1 MNKIRKTLLVTLVIL
16 LTMSASSFAYEKE
29 ADEVY
34 LNRDLLK
41 KDIWNEY
48 IKLDEFQKHY
58 AENPK
63 DAEAMIDS
71 IVDTK
76 MQIHR
81 NNSITPRGGQGTIA
95 YINFPQ
101 FKQKN
106 SYYCGPASALTAI
119 YGMGEESSVTGSTYN
134 AKQDTLAYNM
144 GTSSG
149 IGTYVYRMR
158 NELNNYSSEQYNYYY
173 APTKNDMWWIIGGSL
188 LSDNAPILHANTREF
203 SYYENYNV
211 EHYLTIVF
219 HNTAIDDDEIG
230 CMAVMDNHY
239 NDDYYGTHDISLDE
253 AYESIRGRYLIGV
266 SL

>member
-1 MNKIRKTLLVTLVIL
+1 MNKIRKTLLVALVFL
-16 LTMSASSFAYEKE
+16 LTMSASSFAYEKKAE
-29 ADEVY
+29 EVS
-34 LNRDLLK
+34 LNRDVLEK
-41 KDIWNEY
+41 EIWNEY
-48 IKLDEFQKHY
+48 NKLDEFQKHY
-58 AENPK
+58 AESPK
-63 DAEAMIDS
+63 DAEAMIES
-71 IVDTK
+71 IVDSK
-76 MQIHR
+76 LQIYR
-81 NNSITPRGGQGTIA
+81 NNSITPRSGQGDIA
-95 YINFPQ
+95 LIYFPE

-119 YGMGEESSVTGSTYN
+119 YGMGKERSISGSTYN
-134 AKQDTLAYNM
+134 AKQDTLADNM

-149 IGTYVYRMR
+149 SGTYVYKMR

-173 APTKNDMWWIIGGSL
+173 APTKNDMWWIITGSL

-203 SYYENYNV
+203 SYYGDYNV

-219 HNTAIDDDEIG
+219 HNSAMDDDELG
-230 CMAVMDNHY
+230 GMAVMDNHY